1 MSGFAGILRF
11 DGDFT
16 EPHRLEAMLAQVRHR
31 GPDGEATASP
41 PGCGLAHARLSII
54 DLLTGHQ
61 PMRLAGGD
69 EGESHTASREPIRG
83 SVGPLHCV
91 FNGEIY
97 NHREL
102 RHKLEKR
109 GHRFHSNYSDTEVLL
124 LGFRQWGTRLP
135 KHLHGMFAFAVWDE
149 AERTLVL
156 VRDRV
161 GKKPL
166 YFAQSREE
174 LIFGSLAATVAA
186 GFPAGRPP
194 RLRSA
199 ALLDYLRMGF
209 AENATLIDGVDA
221 LPPASVMTVNAAGR
235 TEIDTYWRPPP
246 VSKSSTSLGAAG
258 GLDEVLTEA
267 VGRRLETDVPL
278 AAVLSGGVDS
288 ALVAAIAQ
296 KLQRARGGDR
306 LRTLSTDIPAIGYH
320 TNDFARQ
327 AAQRIDSEHHALTAG
342 PVKPEEAIDDLY
354 RLVTLSG
361 EPQADPAVLPAYW
374 MFRAAS
380 EHARAVLSGAGGEG
394 VFGGW
399 PRYRMMRQIHRYR
412 WWLAHAPRLFPHAAP
427 DTRRWRI
434 KRRIEAAR
442 AGLLPG
448 QHYHQLVHVFTDRQ
462 ISDLAPG
469 VFPTLEEFGSH
480 AAAEWPPIPDPVQ
493 AAMRWD
499 LHHVVPHR
507 LLHRVDRSS
516 MAVPVEARLPL
527 VDTSV
532 LDLAAHLPRRVL
544 MSGGKPKG
552 LLIEVARRHL
562 PPALAEARPPTFR
575 LPVARWFR
583 HALRDP
589 LRDHLGDGRLTSL
602 GLRQSEIDRYFD
614 EHQQGSAAHTER
626 LLALLSLS
634 LFQGYLETLR

>member
-16 EPHRLEAMLAQVRHR
+16 ETHRLEAMLAQVRHR
-31 GPDGEATASP
+31 GPDGEATAHP

-54 DLLTGHQ
+54 DLFAGHQ
-61 PMRLAGGD
+61 PMHLAALEQNEHPD
-69 EGESHTASREPIRG
+69 ASDVSVRG

-97 NHREL
+97 NHAEL

-109 GHRFHSNYSDTEVLL
+109 GHRFRSNHSDTEVLL
-124 LGFRQWGTRLP
+124 LGYRQWGTRLP

-149 AERTLVL
+149 AERKLML
-156 VRDRV
+156 VRDRL

-166 YFAQSREE
+166 YFAQSRVE

-186 GFPAGRPP
+186 GFPACRPP
-194 RLRSA
+194 RLRNA
-199 ALLDYLRMGF
+199 ALLDYLRLGF
-209 AENATLIDGVDA
+209 AESATLIDGVEA

-235 TEIDTYWRPPP
+235 TETQTYWRPPP
-246 VSKSSTSLGAAG
+246 VSKSSTSMGAAV
-258 GLDEVLTEA
+258 GLNEVLTEA
-267 VGRRLETDVPL
+267 VGKRLEADVPL
-278 AAVLSGGVDS
+278 AAVLSGGMDS

-296 KLQRARGGDR
+296 QLLQSRGGDR

-320 TNDFARQ
+320 ANDFARQ
-327 AAQRIDSEHHALTAG
+327 AAKHIDSEHHALTAG
-342 PVKPEEAIDDLY
+342 PTQPAAAIDDLY
-354 RLVTLSG
+354 RLLRLSG
-361 EPQADPAVLPAYW
+361 EPQADPAALPAYW
-374 MFRAAS
+374 MFQAAS
-380 EHARAVLSGAGGEG
+380 EHARTVISGVGGEE

-399 PRYRMMRQIHRYR
+399 PRYRMMGQIHRYR
-412 WWLAHAPRLFPHAAP
+412 WWLARSPRLFPHAAP

-434 KRRIEAAR
+434 KRRVEAAK
-442 AGLLPG
+442 AGLLHA

-462 ISDLAPG
+462 IATLAPG

-480 AAAEWPPIPDPVQ
+480 AAADWPPIPDPAQ

-499 LHHVVPHR
+499 LHHVVPYR

-516 MAVPVEARLPL
+516 MAVPIETRLPL
-527 VDTSV
+527 LDTSV

-544 MSGGKPKG
+544 MPGGKPKG

-562 PPALAEARPPTFR
+562 PAPLAEARPPTFR
-575 LPVARWFR
+575 LPIARWFR
-583 HALRDP
+583 HALREP
-589 LRDHLGDGRLTSL
+589 LREHLRDGRLTSL
-602 GLRQSEIDRYFD
+602 GLHQSEIDRYFH
-614 EHQQGSAAHTER
+614 EHQRGSAAHTER

-634 LFQGYLETLR
+634 LYMRYIETLS

>member
-11 DGDFT
+11 DGKST

-31 GPDGEATASP
+31 GPDGEGTTHP

-54 DLLTGHQ
+54 DLLAGHQ
-61 PMRLAGGD
+61 PMQLAGLVD
-69 EGESHTASREPIRG
+69 PEQPDASSVATRA

-109 GHRFHSNYSDTEVLL
+109 GHRFHSHHSDTEVLL
-124 LGFRQWGTRLP
+124 LGYRQWGTRLP

-149 AERTLVL
+149 AERKLVL
-156 VRDRV
+156 VRDRM

-166 YFAQSREE
+166 YFAQSRDE

-186 GFPAGRPP
+186 GFPAGHPP
-194 RLRSA
+194 RLRNA
-199 ALLDYLRMGF
+199 ALLDYLRLGF
-209 AENATLIDGVDA
+209 AKSATLIDGVES
-221 LPPASVMTVNAAGR
+221 LPPASVMSVNAAGR
-235 TEIDTYWRPPP
+235 TEIDMYWRPPP
-246 VSKSSTSLGAAG
+246 VSKSSTSMGAAE
-258 GLDEVLTEA
+258 GLHEVLTEA

-320 TNDFARQ
+320 ANDFARQ
-327 AAQRIDSEHHALTAG
+327 AAKRIDSEHLALTAG
-342 PVKPEEAIDDLY
+342 PAQPEQAINDLY
-354 RLVTLSG
+354 RLLTYSG
-361 EPQADPAVLPAYW
+361 EPQADPAILPAYW
-374 MFRAAS
+374 MFQAAS
-380 EHARAVLSGAGGEG
+380 EHARTVLSGVGGEE

-399 PRYRMMRQIHRYR
+399 PRYRMMHQINQYR
-412 WWLAHAPRLFPHAAP
+412 WWLARTPRLFPHAAP
-427 DTRRWRI
+427 DSRQWRI
-434 KRRIEAAR
+434 KRRIEAAK
-442 AGLLPG
+442 AGMLPA

-462 ISDLAPG
+462 IATLAPG

-480 AAAEWPPIPDPVQ
+480 AAADWPPIPDPAQ

-499 LHHVVPHR
+499 LQHVVPYR

-516 MAVPVEARLPL
+516 MAVPIETRMPL
-527 VDTSV
+527 LDTSV

-544 MSGGKPKG
+544 MPGGKPKG

-562 PPALAEARPPTFR
+562 PAPLAEARPPTFR
-575 LPVARWFR
+575 LPIARWFR

-589 LRDHLGDGRLTSL
+589 LRDHLRDGRLTSL
-602 GLRQSEIDRYFD
+602 GLHQSEIDRYFD
-614 EHQQGSAAHTER
+614 EHQRGSAAHTER

-634 LFQGYLETLR
+634 LFLRYIETLR